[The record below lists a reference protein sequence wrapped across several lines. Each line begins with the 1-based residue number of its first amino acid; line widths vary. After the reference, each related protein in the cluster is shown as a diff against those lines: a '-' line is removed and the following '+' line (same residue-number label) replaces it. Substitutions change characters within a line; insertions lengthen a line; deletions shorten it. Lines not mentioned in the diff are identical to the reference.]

1 VLYEESTRR
10 ICLDAKVVKKVRIY
24 RKQGR
29 IEVVLAPESLIPQPQ
44 TVEEVKQDGA
54 EQEEKKDNVDLPK
67 GVLVSPTGGHTGS
80 ELMSQIEMYDPVD
93 QRFVATSKE
102 KLEELWSAASDEAST
117 LPPLHRAFSSG
128 AGGAAIEVQTSGVQ
142 PEVVPEQPT
151 AQPADQT
158 LTLTVYL
165 NKKRPLS
172 EPKWCRADS
181 ADEWLYET
189 FGSRKGFNE
198 AGWRGKLEVVDPDP
212 VSEAIGYSITPVI
225 RC

>member
-24 RKQGR
+24 RKEGR
-29 IEVVLAPESLIPQPQ
+29 IEVVLAPESLIPLPPP
-44 TVEEVKQDGA
+44 VEEVKQNGA

-67 GVLVSPTGGHTGS
+67 GVLVSPTGDHTRS
-80 ELMSQIEMYDPVD
+80 ELTSQIEMYDPID

-102 KLEELWSAASDEAST
+102 KLEELWSVASDEASSV
-117 LPPLHRAFSSG
+117 PPLHRAFSAG
-128 AGGAAIEVQTSGVQ
+128 AGGAAIEVQTSGVESEVA
-142 PEVVPEQPT
+142 PEEAT
-151 AQPADQT
+151 AQPADRT

-212 VSEAIGYSITPVI
+212 VSEAIGYSTTTGI
-225 RC
+225 RR